1 MSKLYKNISNQPKLG
16 KTNYAVPLSTASQ
29 DKLKLGKPNYAVPLS
44 TAGVRSTAVRPTVT
58 KNAETTASTVVRT
71 AFKLESAEAKY
82 EPASKFLPS
91 EIVYASI
98 HKGLAKTAIGGTF
111 ETRAGK
117 RYKKKS
123 KATAVKLD
131 GAPSKKSTSSSS
143 KLSVSSSVE
152 KMSWQQFRTA
162 NKGRSRDDISKAW
175 KKYKERFDGGGGGAF
190 KLESAEAKYE
200 PASKFLPSEI
210 VYASIHKGLAKTAI
224 GGTFETRAGKR
235 YKKKSK
241 ATAVKLD
248 GAPSKKSTSS
258 SSKLSV
264 SSSVAKM
271 SWPQFR
277 TANKGRSKDDVSKA
291 WKKYKERFDG
301 GGGGVTGWAWGSS
314 KEKAKKTFSKSSATS
329 FGFRWCYEHPKQC
342 LGGVLVGGA
351 VTAFAISTAWA
362 WATAFLA
369 TTVWWGGA
377 GLSALAFGYASIIF
391 YRSTMLKIYDEGVE
405 FAELSREELVDKVA
419 ELKDNQCYTRLTAN
433 CRTKVELLKTAE
445 EVLDWQN
452 KLCEDGN
459 CKDMLK
465 LFGKTEGV
473 GWTVEKQEE
482 IIQKRKDLY
491 FGTIWSIYK
500 GADDDKIEELNANG
514 KKELIILCKAFTLK
528 NKKIFQYK
536 ENNKLVMASVTGRRG
551 ILEGERFTKD
561 ILKVLADTQKVI
573 IAEHVVAVD
582 EWVELYKVFQKQME
596 YIKEGDLFKS
606 LPKDFVK
613 ELETACRY
621 NPRLTRT
628 LSILLDPKEDKVE
641 QMKAKQT
648 IVRDKLDRN
657 VKKLRRL
664 VNALDTSDDES
675 IVAKIRE
682 ANELKVCF
690 INSVADIKEIFR
702 KHQKKLQKKKKK
714 KKQDA
719 GAAAS
724 IGSFSA
730 DILQAEIALEAPSQ
744 KLMKAICEGEYVKN
758 KETFVIPSDAFKL
771 AKWVVAQEE
780 EEEEEEE
787 DSEDGDSEDSDSED
801 YDSEDYDSD

>member
-1 MSKLYKNISNQPKLG
+1 M
-16 KTNYAVPLSTASQ
+16 
-29 DKLKLGKPNYAVPLS
+29 
-44 TAGVRSTAVRPTVT
+44 
-58 KNAETTASTVVRT
+58 
-71 AFKLESAEAKY
+71 
-82 EPASKFLPS
+82 
-91 EIVYASI
+91 
-98 HKGLAKTAIGGTF
+98 
-111 ETRAGK
+111 
-117 RYKKKS
+117 
-123 KATAVKLD
+123 
-131 GAPSKKSTSSSS
+131 
-143 KLSVSSSVE
+143 
-152 KMSWQQFRTA
+152 
-162 NKGRSRDDISKAW
+162 
-175 KKYKERFDGGGGGAF
+175 
-190 KLESAEAKYE
+190 
-200 PASKFLPSEI
+200 
-210 VYASIHKGLAKTAI
+210 
-224 GGTFETRAGKR
+224 
-235 YKKKSK
+235 
-241 ATAVKLD
+241 
-248 GAPSKKSTSS
+248 
-258 SSKLSV
+258 
-264 SSSVAKM
+264 
-271 SWPQFR
+271 
-277 TANKGRSKDDVSKA
+277 
-291 WKKYKERFDG
+291 
-301 GGGGVTGWAWGSS
+301 
-314 KEKAKKTFSKSSATS
+314 
-329 FGFRWCYEHPKQC
+329 
-342 LGGVLVGGA
+342 
-351 VTAFAISTAWA
+351 
-362 WATAFLA
+362 
-369 TTVWWGGA
+369 
-377 GLSALAFGYASIIF
+377 
-391 YRSTMLKIYDEGVE
+391 
-405 FAELSREELVDKVA
+405 
-419 ELKDNQCYTRLTAN
+419 
-433 CRTKVELLKTAE
+433 
-445 EVLDWQN
+445 
-452 KLCEDGN
+452 
-459 CKDMLK
+459 K

-473 GWTVEKQEE
+473 GRTVEKQEE

-596 YIKEGDLFKS
+596 YITQGDLFKS
-606 LPKDFVK
+606 LPKDFAK